1 MSKSYKKNLIL
12 KGNGNHR
19 KDYHKLTRK
28 STKQKIREIP
38 LLEDID
44 DFELKLPKSIIDDYD
59 YIDYA
64 VKYDESSDPEGK
76 YKRKFKN
83 K

>member
-44 DFELKLPKSIIDDYD
+44 DFKLNIPK
-59 YIDYA
+59 
-64 VKYDESSDPEGK
+64 V
-76 YKRKFKN
+76 
-83 K
+83 